1 MYVEEGQRGDRLMP
15 ISSRGQACIFDI
27 TMCARR
33 KERSN
38 GNHLGEFSETD
49 VPVDDCTHRC
59 EVIQHLIC
67 CKLKSISF
75 SLLRNSSHS
84 SLSLEK
90 KKKKKKRN
98 KEKKAF
104 FFLFLLGVMC
114 RVSNLQKFPPSLA
127 YWNTTRVRYTSM
139 EIPRPSDILQHVG
152 KRQECTT

>member
-15 ISSRGQACIFDI
+15 ISSRGQACIFDN

-59 EVIQHLIC
+59 EVIQHLIY

-84 SLSLEK
+84 SLSL
-90 KKKKKKRN
+90 
-98 KEKKAF
+98 
-104 FFLFLLGVMC
+104 
-114 RVSNLQKFPPSLA
+114 
-127 YWNTTRVRYTSM
+127 
-139 EIPRPSDILQHVG
+139 
-152 KRQECTT
+152 